1 MFPVQLMSVR
11 RSNKGTLRS
20 VFLTEEN
27 SNYCSAV
34 LDLFSSSVGKTRN
47 QIEDELKTMEL
58 KVQNPKILR
67 GLALIMFRS
76 SEFRR
81 LSSLDSERVRKVVFS
96 LARGPSI
103 TPDERKEILAKA
115 ATVLVADL
123 ADVEN
128 ALYSDMDGNKILDSP
143 ARLSSEKLAR
153 VFNREQIETVVMKS
167 LWVEVL
173 TERHSNEFIRS
184 LRLKG
189 LLYSEVRDENKY
201 KIRVNG
207 PMSIFERSERYGIK
221 LSRFVRDVIAHDDW
235 EIDASVS
242 LKENGKKKEYIYHL
256 DSSIREIIDTE
267 IEKSDVI
274 PDFVNTSPG
283 DINAGGIVVVPDYS
297 INVGEDVFIFISR
310 PASYDSDFARETTLR
325 DFGFKAET
333 FCIVEEG
340 EKCPKGAVCFKGEVD
355 WWRARGFVSEKYGR
369 KLRLD
374 ASEGILPPA
383 GTALSDKVV
392 SHLNSLYPDS
402 QAMIDYLDFM
412 GLQPEES
419 LRKAGFKTEWKG
431 LRLVVTGRIG
441 EKY

>member
-11 RSNKGTLRS
+11 RSNKGILRS
-20 VFLTEEN
+20 VLLTEEN
-27 SNYCSAV
+27 SNYCSAI
-34 LDLFSSSVGKTRN
+34 LDLFNSSIGKTRN
-47 QIEDELKTMEL
+47 QIEEELKTMEL

-67 GLALIMFRS
+67 GLAFIMFRS

-81 LSSLDSERVRKVVFS
+81 PSSLDSERVRKVVFS
-96 LARGPSI
+96 LAKGPLI

-115 ATVLVADL
+115 AAVLVADVE
-123 ADVEN
+123 DVEN
-128 ALYSDMDGNKILDSP
+128 ALYSDMDGNKILVSP
-143 ARLSSEKLAR
+143 ARISLEKLAR

-167 LWVEVL
+167 LWVDVS

-184 LRLKG
+184 LKSKG
-189 LLYSEVRDENKY
+189 LPYSEVRDENKY

-207 PMSIFERSERYGIK
+207 PMSIFERSEKYGVK
-221 LSRFVRDVIAHDDW
+221 FSRFVRDVIAHDDW
-235 EIDASVS
+235 GIDALVS

-256 DSSIREIIDTE
+256 DSSIKEIIDTE
-267 IEKSDVI
+267 IEKSDII
-274 PDFVNTSPG
+274 PDFVNTSPTN
-283 DINAGGIVVVPDYS
+283 INAGYIVVAPDYS

-310 PASYDSDFARETTLR
+310 PASYDSDIARETTLR
-325 DFGFKAET
+325 SFGFKAET
-333 FCIVEEG
+333 FCIIDED
-340 EKCPKGAVCFKGEVD
+340 EKCPKGAMCFKGEVD
-355 WWRARGFVSEKYGR
+355 WWRVKEFVSEKYGR
-369 KLRLD
+369 KLRSD
-374 ASEGILPPA
+374 ASEGTLSAA
-383 GTALSDKVV
+383 GTLLSDKIV